1 MQKIRLLCT
10 CFMVLFSIID
20 VIGNAPIIIGY
31 KNKGDII
38 NPNQVT
44 LVSLGIFFFFIF
56 LGNFILNT
64 FGIDIYTFSLAGSI
78 ILFFISLEMILGIE
92 FYKRDKSTSTQ
103 VSIIPISFPLI
114 AGPGSVTT
122 LMSLK
127 KNYDMQTIL
136 ISLILNIIIVFFV
149 IKKIDYIENHISNDN
164 LNIIKKVFGIILLSY
179 SIKLFGRNICNIFN
193 TESVIKIV

>member
-1 MQKIRLLCT
+1 MQNIRLLCT

-44 LVSLGIFFFFIF
+44 LVSLGIFLFFIF

-78 ILFFISLEMILGIE
+78 ILFLISLEMILGIE
-92 FYKRDKSTSTQ
+92 FYKRDKSTSA
-103 VSIIPISFPLI
+103 SIIPISFPLI

-136 ISLILNIIIVFFV
+136 ISLILNMIIVFFV
-149 IKKIDYIENHISNDN
+149 IKKIDYIENNISNDN

>member
-1 MQKIRLLCT
+1 MQNIRLLCT

-38 NPNQVT
+38 NPNKVT
-44 LVSLGIFFFFIF
+44 LVSLGIFLFFIF

-92 FYKRDKSTSTQ
+92 FYKRDKSTSAQ

-136 ISLILNIIIVFFV
+136 ISLILNMIIVFFV
-149 IKKIDYIENHISNDN
+149 IKKIDYIENNISNDN

>member
-1 MQKIRLLCT
+1 MQNIRLLCT
-10 CFMVLFSIID
+10 CFIVLFSIID

-44 LVSLGIFFFFIF
+44 LVSLGIFLFFIF

-92 FYKRDKSTSTQ
+92 FYSRDQNPSTQ

-136 ISLILNIIIVFFV
+136 ISLILNMIIVFFV
-149 IKKIDYIENHISNDN
+149 IKKIDYIEKNISNDN

>member
-1 MQKIRLLCT
+1 MQNIRLLCT

-44 LVSLGIFFFFIF
+44 LVSLGIFLFFIF

-92 FYKRDKSTSTQ
+92 FYKRDKSTSAQ

-136 ISLILNIIIVFFV
+136 ISLILNMIIVFFV
-149 IKKIDYIENHISNDN
+149 IKKIDYIENNISNDN

>member
-1 MQKIRLLCT
+1 MQNIRLLCT

-38 NPNQVT
+38 NPNKVT
-44 LVSLGIFFFFIF
+44 LVSLGIFLFFIF

-78 ILFFISLEMILGIE
+78 ILFLISLEMILGIE
-92 FYKRDKSTSTQ
+92 FYKRDKSTQ

-136 ISLILNIIIVFFV
+136 ISLILNMIIVFFV

>member
-1 MQKIRLLCT
+1 MQNIRLLCT

-44 LVSLGIFFFFIF
+44 LVSLGIFLFFIF

-92 FYKRDKSTSTQ
+92 FYKRDKSTSAQ

-136 ISLILNIIIVFFV
+136 ISLILNMIIVFFV
-149 IKKIDYIENHISNDN
+149 IKKIYYIENNISNDN

>member
-1 MQKIRLLCT
+1 MQNIRLLCT

-38 NPNQVT
+38 NPNKVT
-44 LVSLGIFFFFIF
+44 LVSLGIFLFFIF

-78 ILFFISLEMILGIE
+78 ILFLISLEMILGIE
-92 FYKRDKSTSTQ
+92 FYKRDKNTSAQ

-136 ISLILNIIIVFFV
+136 ISLILNMIIVFFV
-149 IKKIDYIENHISNDN
+149 IKKIDYIENNISNDN

-193 TESVIKIV
+193 TESIIKIV

>member
-1 MQKIRLLCT
+1 MQNIRLLCT

-38 NPNQVT
+38 NPNKVT
-44 LVSLGIFFFFIF
+44 LVSLGIFLFFIF
-56 LGNFILNT
+56 LGNFLLNT

-78 ILFFISLEMILGIE
+78 ILFLISLEMILGIE

-149 IKKIDYIENHISNDN
+149 IKKIYYIENHISNDN

>member
-1 MQKIRLLCT
+1 
-10 CFMVLFSIID
+10 MVLFSIID

-38 NPNQVT
+38 NPNKVT
-44 LVSLGIFFFFIF
+44 LVSLGIFLFFIF

-78 ILFFISLEMILGIE
+78 ILFLISLEMILGIE
-92 FYKRDKSTSTQ
+92 FYKRDKNTSAQ

-136 ISLILNIIIVFFV
+136 ISLILNMIIVFFV
-149 IKKIDYIENHISNDN
+149 IKKIDYIENNISNDN

-193 TESVIKIV
+193 TESIIKIV

>member
-1 MQKIRLLCT
+1 MQDIRVLCT

-31 KNKGDII
+31 KKKGDII
-38 NPNQVT
+38 NPTKVT
-44 LVSLGIFFFFIF
+44 LFSLVIFLFFIF

-64 FGIDIYTFSLAGSI
+64 FGIDLYTFSLAGSI

-92 FYKRDKSTSTQ
+92 FYKRDKSTSAQ

-122 LMSLK
+122 LVSLK
-127 KNYDMQTIL
+127 KNYDLQTIL
-136 ISLILNIIIVFFV
+136 ISLILNIIIVYFV
-149 IKKIDYIENHISNDN
+149 IKKISEIENNMSNDN

-193 TESVIKIV
+193 AESVITIV

>member
-1 MQKIRLLCT
+1 MQNIRLLCT
-10 CFMVLFSIID
+10 CFIVLFSIID

-31 KNKGDII
+31 KKKGDII
-38 NPNQVT
+38 NPNKVT
-44 LVSLGIFFFFIF
+44 LVSLGIFLFFIF
-56 LGNFILNT
+56 LGNFIFNT

-78 ILFFISLEMILGIE
+78 ILFLISLEMILGIE
-92 FYKRDKSTSTQ
+92 FYSRDKNTSTQ

-136 ISLILNIIIVFFV
+136 ISLILNMIIVFFV

>member
-1 MQKIRLLCT
+1 MQNIRLLCT

-38 NPNQVT
+38 NPNKVT
-44 LVSLGIFFFFIF
+44 LVSLGIFLFFIF
-56 LGNFILNT
+56 LGNFILNA

-78 ILFFISLEMILGIE
+78 ILFLISLEMILGIE
-92 FYKRDKSTSTQ
+92 FYKRDKSTSAQ

-136 ISLILNIIIVFFV
+136 ISLILNMIIVFFV
-149 IKKIDYIENHISNDN
+149 IKKIDYIENNISNDN

>member
-1 MQKIRLLCT
+1 MQNIRLLCT

-38 NPNQVT
+38 NPNKVT
-44 LVSLGIFFFFIF
+44 LVSLGIFLFFIF

-92 FYKRDKSTSTQ
+92 FYKRDKSTQ

-136 ISLILNIIIVFFV
+136 ISLILNMIIVFFV
-149 IKKIDYIENHISNDN
+149 IKKIYYIENHISNDN